1 LRLKNL
7 VKLWPRFILRIIC
20 IAKQDMYTIASP
32 QTSPNAP
39 GSPGAL
45 ERLRM
50 RFELRQAEA
59 KVAGKT
65 LLLPELTDP
74 VAYIDSAVEE
84 GQGGVDDLPY
94 WTKLWPASLVMAG
107 LAAGLKAPPGADPD
121 EPILEL
127 GAGMGLPGL
136 AAAAN
141 GRRVVLTD
149 LHPDALEFARAA
161 VEINQLEDKA
171 EVIALDWTA
180 PPADLGRF
188 HTILGAEILYHT
200 SMYPHLKK
208 LIYDLLTP
216 GGIAFIGHEERPF
229 KISFFALLN
238 GEFEMRCTQR
248 KVKEAD
254 GETKVLL
261 HALKRIA

>member
-1 LRLKNL
+1 MPIEALPPTC
-7 VKLWPRFILRIIC
+7 V
-20 IAKQDMYTIASP
+20 
-32 QTSPNAP
+32 NAP

-45 ERLRM
+45 RRLHQ
-50 RFELRQAEA
+50 RFKLRQVEA

-65 LLLPELTDP
+65 LLLPELADP
-74 VAYIDSAVEE
+74 VAYIDTTVEE
-84 GQGGVDDLPY
+84 FRCGVEDLPY

-107 LAAGLKAPPGADPD
+107 LAAGLKAPASADPD

-161 VEINQLEDKA
+161 VEMNHLEDQA
-171 EVIALDWTA
+171 EVISLDWTA

-200 SMYPHLKK
+200 PMYPHLKK
-208 LIYDLLTP
+208 LIYELLPP
-216 GGIAFIGHEERPF
+216 GGTAFIGHEERPF
-229 KISFFALLN
+229 KISFFALFN
-238 GEFEMRCTQR
+238 GEFELRCTQR

-254 GETKVLL
+254 GETSVLL

>member
-1 LRLKNL
+1 M
-7 VKLWPRFILRIIC
+7 
-20 IAKQDMYTIASP
+20 QTIASR
-32 QTSPNAP
+32 QISANAP

-45 ERLRM
+45 ERLHQ
-50 RFELRQAEA
+50 RFELRQAQA

-65 LLLPELTDP
+65 LLLPELADP
-74 VAYIDSAVEE
+74 VAYIDSAVEQ
-84 GQGGVDDLPY
+84 GRGGVDDLPY

-107 LAAGLKAPPGADPD
+107 LAAGLKVPPEADPD

-141 GRRVVLTD
+141 GRRVVLSD

-161 VEINQLEDKA
+161 VEMNHLEDRV
-171 EVIALDWTA
+171 EVVSLDWTA
-180 PPADLGRF
+180 PSHDLGSFR
-188 HTILGAEILYHT
+188 TILGAEILYHT
-200 SMYPHLKK
+200 PMYPHLKK
-208 LIYDLLTP
+208 LIYELLTP
-216 GGIAFIGHEERPF
+216 GGIAFIGQEERPF

-238 GEFEMRCTQR
+238 GEFELRCTQR
-248 KVKEAD
+248 TVKEAD

-261 HALKRIA
+261 HALKRLT